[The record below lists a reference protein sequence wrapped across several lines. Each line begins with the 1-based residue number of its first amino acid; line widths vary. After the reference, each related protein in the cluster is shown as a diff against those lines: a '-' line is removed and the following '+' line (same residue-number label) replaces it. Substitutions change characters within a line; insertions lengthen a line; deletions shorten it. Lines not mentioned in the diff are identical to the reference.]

1 MIVVEGK
8 LYKNLG
14 LYEWFK
20 DRPPMEDW
28 IVYGDFLLEK
38 LADEERRKADRRR
51 KAGRWAGADRR
62 KADRR
67 IEYQARSL
75 NIIPVP
81 AY

>member
-1 MIVVEGK
+1 MILVDGK
-8 LYKNLG
+8 LYKDLG

-20 DRPPMEDW
+20 ERPQMEDW

-38 LADEERRKADRRR
+38 VADEERRKADRRRR

-67 IEYQARSL
+67 IEYHAKSV
-75 NIIPVP
+75 NCKS
-81 AY
+81 

>member
-20 DRPPMEDW
+20 DRPLLENW
-28 IVYGDFLLEK
+28 TVFGDFLLEK
-38 LADEERRKADRRR
+38 VADQERRKSDRRR
-51 KAGRWAGADRR
+51 RSGSWAGADRR
-62 KADRR
+62 KGDRR